1 MSGFGTPRKD
11 LIWNARP
18 LVQDAFSGKAA
29 AVIGGTNGIGRALA
43 LALAAKGADVTVV
56 GRAFRDHGMPRL
68 RCVQADLS
76 EMTSARRIA
85 KELPA
90 EILDLLIMTH
100 GIFAGRQRRT
110 NSAGVELDM
119 ATSYLSRLVIVRELE
134 ARLGKSRGAGRP
146 KPRVFI
152 MGFPGKERE
161 ATLDDFNSERDYSVS
176 IAHSN
181 TVVGNEALVL
191 DAATRYPSVNFF
203 GLNPGIIKSNIMSG
217 MLGSETLALK
227 LQQTII
233 GLLFQSAETYAGKI
247 LPLLLTPEIEDHS
260 GAMFNRHAAA
270 IQSNPWL
277 LRGQRVQRVML
288 ESQKL
293 VERAGVGYV
302 EA

>member
-1 MSGFGTPRKD
+1 
-11 LIWNARP
+11 
-18 LVQDAFSGKAA
+18 
-29 AVIGGTNGIGRALA
+29 
-43 LALAAKGADVTVV
+43 
-56 GRAFRDHGMPRL
+56 MPRL

-119 ATSYLSRLVIVRELE
+119 ATSYLSRLVIVREPE

-161 ATLDDFNSERDYSVS
+161 ATLDDFNSERDYSLS

-203 GLNPGIIKSNIMSG
+203 GLNPDTVHFSTLIAFLMSIG
-217 MLGSETLALK
+217 GSGLSVRRRNGK
-227 LQQTII
+227 L
-233 GLLFQSAETYAGKI
+233 LI
-247 LPLLLTPEIEDHS
+247 LRLTPR
-260 GAMFNRHAAA
+260 G
-270 IQSNPWL
+270 
-277 LRGQRVQRVML
+277 LRRLRL
-288 ESQKL
+288 EETSSS
-293 VERAGVGYV
+293 RISSSTAS
-302 EA
+302 